1 MELARVFDGKKFM
14 WDGRIYT
21 NEKERRE
28 IAQKYQD
35 DGFEVEMVEEGGEY
49 FLFTRRVVKEVV
61 VEGTPPI

>member
-1 MELARVFDGKKFM
+1 MELARIFNGKKFM
-14 WDGRIYT
+14 WDGRRYT
-21 NEKERRE
+21 DEKERRE